1 MIVKGR
7 ICAFIL
13 PIVIASIANF
23 HSPLLAFQVKDLPL
37 DSLESAE
44 VISPDTLQS
53 DFSIELD
60 EFLTFQDHDLST

>member
-53 DFSIELD
+53 DFSI
-60 EFLTFQDHDLST
+60 